1 MKITAHEV
9 LLLQAAV
16 NEFIAA
22 GHARPGDLL
31 QTAVSEF
38 ATAIKAKVETGDY
51 WLASTLAT
59 VENLDHKLRNAA
71 APHRSQGI
79 GEAA

>member
-1 MKITAHEV
+1 MKINTHEV

-71 APHRSQGI
+71 VPHRSQGI

>member
-16 NEFIAA
+16 NELIAV
-22 GHARPGDLL
+22 GHTRPGDLL

-38 ATAIKAKVETGDY
+38 AAAIKVKVDAGDY
-51 WLASTLAT
+51 WLTKTLID
-59 VENLDHKLRNAA
+59 VEALNRKLRIAA
-71 APHRSQGI
+71 EPYQGI

>member
-16 NEFIAA
+16 NELIAA
-22 GHARPGDLL
+22 GHTRPGDLL

-59 VENLDHKLRNAA
+59 VENLGHKLHSAA
-71 APHRSQGI
+71 MTHRSQGI

>member
-16 NEFIAA
+16 NELIAS
-22 GHARPGDLL
+22 GHTRPGDLL

-38 ATAIKAKVETGDY
+38 ATAIKAKVEAGDY

-59 VENLDHKLRNAA
+59 VENLDQKLHNAA
-71 APHRSQGI
+71 MTHRSQGI

>member
-1 MKITAHEV
+1 MKITTHEV

-16 NEFIAA
+16 NELIAS
-22 GHARPGDLL
+22 GHTRPGDLL

-38 ATAIKAKVETGDY
+38 ATAIKAKVEAGDY

-59 VENLDHKLRNAA
+59 VENLGHKLHNVAM
-71 APHRSQGI
+71 PHRSQGI

>member
-16 NEFIAA
+16 NELIAS
-22 GHARPGDLL
+22 GQTCPGDLL
-31 QTAVSEF
+31 QTAVSKF
-38 ATAIKAKVETGDY
+38 STAIRAKVEAGDY

-59 VENLDHKLRNAA
+59 VENLEHKLHNAA
-71 APHRSQGI
+71 MPHRSQGI

>member
-16 NEFIAA
+16 NELIAA
-22 GHARPGDLL
+22 GHTRPGDLL

-38 ATAIKAKVETGDY
+38 ATAIKAKVEAGDY

-71 APHRSQGI
+71 VPHRRQGI

>member
-1 MKITAHEV
+1 MKINTHEV

-16 NEFIAA
+16 NE
-22 GHARPGDLL
+22 L
-31 QTAVSEF
+31 
-38 ATAIKAKVETGDY
+38 ATAIRTKVEAGDY

-59 VENLDHKLRNAA
+59 VENLEHKLHNAA
-71 APHRSQGI
+71 MTHRGQGI

>member
-1 MKITAHEV
+1 MKITTHEV
-9 LLLQAAV
+9 LLQAAV
-16 NEFIAA
+16 NELIAS
-22 GHARPGDLL
+22 GHTRPGDLL

-38 ATAIKAKVETGDY
+38 ATAIKAKVEAGDY

-59 VENLDHKLRNAA
+59 VENLDHKLHNVAM
-71 APHRSQGI
+71 PHRSQGI

>member
-1 MKITAHEV
+1 MKITAQEV

-16 NEFIAA
+16 NELIAS
-22 GHARPGDLL
+22 GHTRPGDLL

-38 ATAIKAKVETGDY
+38 ATAIKAKVEAGDY

-59 VENLDHKLRNAA
+59 VENLGHKLHSAA
-71 APHRSQGI
+71 MTHRSQGI

>member
-16 NEFIAA
+16 NEFIAS
-22 GHARPGDLL
+22 GQTCPGDRL

-38 ATAIKAKVETGDY
+38 ATAIRAKVEAGDY

-59 VENLDHKLRNAA
+59 VENLDPKLHSAA
-71 APHRSQGI
+71 VPHRSQGI

>member
-16 NEFIAA
+16 NELIAS
-22 GHARPGDLL
+22 GHTRPGDLL
-31 QTAVSEF
+31 QTAVSKF
-38 ATAIKAKVETGDY
+38 ATEIRTKVEAGDY

-59 VENLDHKLRNAA
+59 VENLDHKLHNAA
-71 APHRSQGI
+71 ITHRSQRI

>member
-9 LLLQAAV
+9 LQAAV
-16 NEFIAA
+16 NELIAS
-22 GHARPGDLL
+22 GHTRPGDLL

-38 ATAIKAKVETGDY
+38 ATAIKAKVEAGDY

-59 VENLDHKLRNAA
+59 VENLDHKLHNVAM
-71 APHRSQGI
+71 PHRSQGI

>member
-16 NEFIAA
+16 NELIAS
-22 GHARPGDLL
+22 GHTRPGDLL

-38 ATAIKAKVETGDY
+38 ATAIKAKVEAGDY

-59 VENLDHKLRNAA
+59 VENLGHKLHSAA
-71 APHRSQGI
+71 MTHRSQGI

>member
-59 VENLDHKLRNAA
+59 VENLDHKLRNEAV
-71 APHRSQGI
+71 PHRSQGI

>member
-1 MKITAHEV
+1 MKITAQEV

-16 NEFIAA
+16 NELIAS
-22 GHARPGDLL
+22 GHTRPGDLL

-38 ATAIKAKVETGDY
+38 ATAIKAKVEAGDY
-51 WLASTLAT
+51 WLASTLAI
-59 VENLDHKLRNAA
+59 VENLGHKLHSAA
-71 APHRSQGI
+71 MTHRSQGI

>member
-16 NEFIAA
+16 NELIAS
-22 GHARPGDLL
+22 GHTRPGDLL

-38 ATAIKAKVETGDY
+38 ATAIKAKVEAGDY

-59 VENLDHKLRNAA
+59 VENLGHKLHSAGMT
-71 APHRSQGI
+71 HRSQGI

>member
-1 MKITAHEV
+1 MKITTHEV
-9 LLLQAAV
+9 LLVQAAV
-16 NEFIAA
+16 NELIAS
-22 GHARPGDLL
+22 GHTRPGDLL

-38 ATAIKAKVETGDY
+38 ATAIKAKVEAGDY

-59 VENLDHKLRNAA
+59 VENLDHKLHNVAM
-71 APHRSQGI
+71 PHRSQGI